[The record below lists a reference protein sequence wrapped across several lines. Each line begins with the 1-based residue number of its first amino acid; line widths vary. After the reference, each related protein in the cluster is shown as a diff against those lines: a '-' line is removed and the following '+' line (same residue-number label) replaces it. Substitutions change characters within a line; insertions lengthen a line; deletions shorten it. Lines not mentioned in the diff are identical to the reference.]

1 MIIPLNLQNESYD
14 IVLEKG
20 VLKRAGEELDLNR
33 KVLIVTDDGV
43 PAMYAET
50 VASCSKEACIVTLPQ
65 GETTKSIAS
74 FELLLDKML
83 EAAFTRKDCVAAVG
97 GGVVGDLAGFAAS
110 AYMRG
115 IDFYNIPT
123 TLLSQVDSSI
133 GGKTAVNLSGVKN
146 IVGSFYQPKKVLID
160 PEVLD
165 TLPLRELSEGL
176 AEAIKMSVTSD
187 AALFELIKN
196 SSDLK
201 ADLPE
206 IIEKSLAVKRAV
218 VEEDPHEYG
227 VRRILNFGHTIGHG
241 IEGLYAGRYLHG
253 ECVAMGML
261 PMCGKELRKEL
272 KAVLEKYA
280 LPVDIEVSPEELM
293 PYILHDKKMQSGS
306 ITIVRCEKP
315 GSYILEEASPE
326 KVAQLINEARQ

>member
-1 MIIPLNLQNESYD
+1 MIIPLNLENESYD

-20 VLKRAGEELDLNR
+20 VLKRAGEELDLAR

-43 PAMYAET
+43 PARYAET
-50 VASCSKEACIVTLPQ
+50 VASCCSEACIVTLPQ
-65 GETTKSIAS
+65 GEATKSISS
-74 FELLLDKML
+74 FELLLNRML

-165 TLPLRELSEGL
+165 TLPARELSEGL
-176 AEAIKMSVTSD
+176 AEAIKMSLTSD
-187 AALFELIKN
+187 ADLFGLIKN

-201 ADLPE
+201 ADLPA
-206 IIEKSLAVKRAV
+206 IIEKSLVIKRDV
-218 VEEDPHEYG
+218 VEEDPHEHG
-227 VRRILNFGHTIGHG
+227 VRKILNFGHTIGHG
-241 IEGLYAGRYLHG
+241 IEGLNEGRYLHG

-261 PMCGKELRKEL
+261 PMCGKDVRREL
-272 KAVLEKYA
+272 KAVLEKYG
-280 LPVDIEVSPEELM
+280 LPTEIEASSKELM
-293 PYILHDKKMQSGS
+293 PYILHDKKMQKGS
-306 ITIVRCEKP
+306 ITIVRCEKT
-315 GSYILEEASPE
+315 GSYILEEAGPE
-326 KVAQLINEARQ
+326 KVAQLIDEAR